1 MEEME
6 YAVLLDDN
14 FSVPDVGGRIGASIP
29 SAPSTSILGST
40 SGSSLTV
47 AAERFTTKQ
56 AADQM
61 RDPRTRAM
69 APSMPMSLIK
79 PMDMDTPN
87 AQPFDG
93 NIAWGVKAVGAADT
107 TLTGDGVVVAVL
119 DTGIDPNHEA
129 FQGVTLERKNFT
141 DETDDDL
148 NGHGTHCAGTIFGR
162 DVGGKRIGVA
172 PGIKRAMIAKVLGS
186 GGGTSVQIADAI
198 NWALSGGAQI
208 ISMSLG
214 IDFPGF
220 VKQLVDL
227 NGFDTRRA
235 TSVALEGY
243 RANVHLYAQVAD
255 LASARAMFGGGAMI
269 VAAAGNESTPEF
281 DIAVAP
287 PAAAEGILAVGA
299 VGQSSNGLIVAPF
312 SNSQVN
318 VVGPGV
324 AIESAKVGGGLS
336 SLNGTSMATPH
347 AAGVAALHAEKIKL
361 DMGILNTVFL
371 KQVLSTSGSHAP
383 LAPSD
388 RDFASVG
395 SGLIQAPA

>member
-1 MEEME
+1 ME
-6 YAVLLDDN
+6 YAVLLDEN
-14 FSVPDVGGRIGASIP
+14 FSVPDVGGMVRASIP
-29 SAPSTSILGST
+29 SAPSTSILRGAS
-40 SGSSLTV
+40 SSSLTV
-47 AAERFTTKQ
+47 ASERFTTKQ

-61 RDPRTRAM
+61 RDPRTKAM

-79 PMDMDTPN
+79 PMDIATPE
-87 AQPFDG
+87 AQPFNG
-93 NIAWGVKAVGAADT
+93 NVAWGIDAVGATET
-107 TLTGDGVVVAVL
+107 TMTGDGIVVAVL

-141 DETDDDL
+141 NETDDDI

-172 PGIKRAMIAKVLGS
+172 PGIKRAMIGKVLGA

-198 NWALSGGAQI
+198 NWALTGGAQI

-269 VAAAGNESTPEF
+269 IAAAGNESTPSF

-299 VGQSSNGLIVAPF
+299 VGQSNDGLKVASF

-371 KQVLSTSGSHAP
+371 KEMLSTSGTHAP
-383 LAPSD
+383 LAATD
-388 RDFASVG
+388 RDFSSVG
-395 SGLIQAPA
+395 SGLIQAPD